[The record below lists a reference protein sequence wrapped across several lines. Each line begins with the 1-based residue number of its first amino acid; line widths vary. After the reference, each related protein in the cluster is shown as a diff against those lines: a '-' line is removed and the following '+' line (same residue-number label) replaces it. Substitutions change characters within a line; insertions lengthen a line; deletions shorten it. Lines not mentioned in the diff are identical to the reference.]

1 MKLIYLVKLPWL
13 KEIFSSSEDNSC
25 KSPKTTH
32 GFEFVLLIFSIDPT
46 NVFEDDVRIS
56 LNKSN

>member
-46 NVFEDDVRIS
+46 NVFEDDVTDI
-56 LNKSN
+56 LK